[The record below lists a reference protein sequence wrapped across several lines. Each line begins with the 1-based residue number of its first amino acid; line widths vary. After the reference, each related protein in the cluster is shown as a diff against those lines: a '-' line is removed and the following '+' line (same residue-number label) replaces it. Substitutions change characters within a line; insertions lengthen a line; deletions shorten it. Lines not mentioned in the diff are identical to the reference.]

1 MGYQRQ
7 LAISPFCTH
16 WLTRLPY
23 VWFFS
28 SLVQFRVL
36 KHRRQHISRNSSLA
50 QRHLGRLQLAC
61 VLAAGLASASPAL
74 AGFEDARAFVPDA
87 RAIWERSLAAQRVG
101 TVRGEAILRTVRR
114 SGHATRLDISFIA
127 KLDPD
132 GWGRL
137 LVSRIESGG
146 PLQGSS
152 FLTLDKQGA
161 PPTQWLYLPALGS
174 PRRISA
180 SSRGEGY
187 FGSEFSHEGFLQP
200 RLEDFEVKL
209 LGDETVGG
217 TRCWKIEAVPK
228 NVVGDAAGH
237 GKLLMWI
244 RQDNAVERRI
254 LYYDDNG
261 RPSKVMD
268 AREVVPVADGGKWMV
283 LRRRMHNLRSET
295 VSVVSF
301 RNIETGVDVDDAF
314 FSPQHLSMQ
323 LW

>member
-1 MGYQRQ
+1 MHGT
-7 LAISPFCTH
+7 SSNVKP
-16 WLTRLPY
+16 RLHK
-23 VWFFS
+23 
-28 SLVQFRVL
+28 R
-36 KHRRQHISRNSSLA
+36 RRQHISRNSSRT
-50 QRHLGRLQLAC
+50 QRHQVRLQLAC
-61 VLAAGLASASPAL
+61 VLVAGLALVSPAF
-74 AGFEDARAFVPDA
+74 ADFEDARAFLPDA

-101 TVRGEAILRTVRR
+101 TVRGEAVLRTVRR
-114 SGHATRLDISFIA
+114 SGHATRLDISFVA

-187 FGSEFSHEGFLQP
+187 FGSEFTHAGFLQP

-209 LGDETVGG
+209 LGQDTVGE
-217 TRCWKIEAVPK
+217 TRCWKIEAIPK

-244 RQDNAVERRI
+244 RQDNAVERRV
-254 LYYDDNG
+254 LYYDDTG

-268 AREVVPVADGGKWMV
+268 AREVVPVADDGKWMV

-295 VSVVSF
+295 VSFVSF